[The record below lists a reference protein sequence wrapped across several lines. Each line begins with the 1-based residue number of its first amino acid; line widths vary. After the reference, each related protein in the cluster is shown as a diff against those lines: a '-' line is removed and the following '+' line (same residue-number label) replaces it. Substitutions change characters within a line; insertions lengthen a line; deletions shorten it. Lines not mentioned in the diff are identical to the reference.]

1 MALSGFKPAGLWILG
16 SVVGV
21 FFFTMIVT
29 LGVFKFILR
38 RGFPL
43 DEYIKCGMFLYLVI
57 WIVPIIVCV
66 VAYYFFKSR
75 LGCD

>member
-1 MALSGFKPAGLWILG
+1 MALSGFKPAGVWILG

-29 LGVFKFILR
+29 IGVSNILR

-57 WIVPIIVCV
+57 WIVPVVVCAV
-66 VAYYFFKSR
+66 LYFFFKWR